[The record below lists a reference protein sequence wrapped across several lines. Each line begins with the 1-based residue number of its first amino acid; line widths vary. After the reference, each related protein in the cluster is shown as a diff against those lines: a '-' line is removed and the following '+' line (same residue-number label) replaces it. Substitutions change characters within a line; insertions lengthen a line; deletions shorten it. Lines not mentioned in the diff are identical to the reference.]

1 MQNKIFIAAITATIT
16 IASISS
22 CKKDDHNHNASDTEK
37 PVITLNEPVMN
48 DTISLAASSGEVH
61 IDLAVSDNDKLH
73 DVAIN
78 VTNGSTNIFTKS
90 AHVDAKTYTFHDHIM
105 PMGITGVTALTLKID
120 ASDHNSNSDSKT
132 VTFYVKP

>member
-1 MQNKIFIAAITATIT
+1 MQNKFFIAVLSATIT

-37 PVITLNEPVMN
+37 PIITLNEPVMN

-78 VTNGSTNIFTKS
+78 VTNGSTNIFTNS
-90 AHVDAKTYTFHDHIM
+90 AHVDAKTYTFHDYIM

-120 ASDHNSNSDSKT
+120 ASDHNSNADSKT

>member
-1 MQNKIFIAAITATIT
+1 M
-16 IASISS
+16 
-22 CKKDDHNHNASDTEK
+22 
-37 PVITLNEPVMN
+37 MN

-120 ASDHNSNSDSKT
+120 ASDHNANADSKT

>member
-1 MQNKIFIAAITATIT
+1 MQNKFFIAVLSATIT

-37 PVITLNEPVMN
+37 PILTLNEPVMN

-61 IDLAVSDNDKLH
+61 IDLAVSDNNKLH

-78 VTNGSTNIFTKS
+78 VTNGSTNIFTNS
-90 AHVDAKTYTFHDHIM
+90 AHVDAKTYTFHDYIM

-120 ASDHNSNSDSKT
+120 ASDHNSNADSKT